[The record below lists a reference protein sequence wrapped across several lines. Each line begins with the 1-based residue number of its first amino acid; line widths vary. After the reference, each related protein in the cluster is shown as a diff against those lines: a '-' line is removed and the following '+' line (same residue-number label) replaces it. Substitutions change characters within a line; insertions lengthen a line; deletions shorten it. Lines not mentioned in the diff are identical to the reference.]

1 MNHKGISTLV
11 IAVIVVVV
19 IAVVGV
25 GVYLYMG
32 SSGNGGEATPT
43 PTPSAPDVEG
53 ASSLQFSVEV
63 TSEGTS
69 WGINTYMAKNIGT
82 SDMMI
87 RIEMTNGYNATE
99 IVNAA
104 QQKAWSCA
112 DGECTDVS
120 DTFEDLWDS
129 WSTTWSG
136 YKNNL
141 ADWAGTGEWTYTDTD
156 GNSVR
161 VFDISI
167 DPDLADS
174 LFQPE

>member
-1 MNHKGISTLV
+1 MNQKGISTLV

-32 SSGNGGEATPT
+32 SSGGNGGATPT
-43 PTPSAPDVEG
+43 PTPSAPDVAG

-63 TSEGTS
+63 TSGGTS
-69 WGINTYMAKNIGT
+69 WGINKYMAKNIGT
-82 SDMMI
+82 ANMMI
-87 RIEMTNGYNATE
+87 RVEMTNGYEATE
-99 IVNAA
+99 VVNAA
-104 QQKAWSCA
+104 EQKAWSYV
-112 DGECTDVS
+112 DGEWTDVS
-120 DTFEDLWDS
+120 STFEDLWDS
-129 WSTTWSG
+129 WSSTWSG
-136 YKNNL
+136 YKDNL
-141 ADWAGTGEWTYTDTD
+141 MDWTGTGEWTYTDTD

>member
-1 MNHKGISTLV
+1 MNQKGISTLV

-19 IAVVGV
+19 IAVVSV
-25 GVYLYMG
+25 GVYLYMSG
-32 SSGNGGEATPT
+32 GGGNGGEPTPT
-43 PTPSAPDVEG
+43 PTAPDVEG
-53 ASSLQFSVEV
+53 ASNLQFSVEV

-69 WGINTYMAKNIGT
+69 LGIQTYRAKNIGT
-82 SDMMI
+82 SNMMI
-87 RIEMTNGYNATE
+87 RVEMTNGYNMTE

-104 QQKAWSCA
+104 QQKAWTCT

-120 DTFEDLWDS
+120 ETFEDLWDS

-141 ADWAGTGEWTYTDTD
+141 MDWTGTGEWTYSDTD

-161 VFDISI
+161 IYDISI
-167 DPDLADS
+167 DPSLPDS
-174 LFQPE
+174 LFQP